1 MLQQAVFLSTGL
13 MLTPTPT
20 FVAPI
25 VQTVV
30 KATTYRM
37 NMVITDDLQKCAT
50 PGIGIAKLKGNLE
63 MSQHNEIAAREQ
75 RECR

>member
-37 NMVITDDLQKCAT
+37 NMVVTDDLQKCAT
-50 PGIGIAKLKGNLE
+50 PGIGIYRSKGSLE
-63 MSQHNEIAAREQ
+63 MSQHSEIMTRE
-75 RECR
+75 